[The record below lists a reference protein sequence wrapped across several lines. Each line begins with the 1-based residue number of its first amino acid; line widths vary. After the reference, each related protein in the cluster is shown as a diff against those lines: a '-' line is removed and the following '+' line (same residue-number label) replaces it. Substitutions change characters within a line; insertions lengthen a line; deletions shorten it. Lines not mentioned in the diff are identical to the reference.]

1 METTGGV
8 SVGYVDLATGRIVAE
23 ADGYEAE
30 LEECL
35 TRWGG
40 RPHRAR
46 TAPPRGVDGVTPVLP
61 PTLMIPWR
69 PSVTLTVE
77 DGPDDLARRAP
88 GAAEWAKGSA
98 LLRARGEEEVAH
110 ELTRLGGDWRALHSV
125 PVGTGSRDIDHV
137 LIGPAGVM
145 TLATVVR
152 PNAAA
157 RVDTSTVIVDG
168 RKTQAVS
175 GARRDAA
182 DATRALSTTFGRHVA
197 VTPMVV
203 FVGLREL
210 VVDSSPED
218 VVVTTRP
225 RLLECLRAL
234 PAVLPP
240 GAVELIHSHARRAGT
255 WR

>member
-1 METTGGV
+1 METTDGV
-8 SVGYVDLATGRIVAE
+8 SVGYVDLAAGRIVAE
-23 ADGYEAE
+23 ADGYETE

-35 TRWGG
+35 ARWGG
-40 RPHRAR
+40 RPRQAPS
-46 TAPPRGVDGVTPVLP
+46 APPRGVDGVTPVLP
-61 PTLMIPWR
+61 ATLTIPWR
-69 PSVTLTVE
+69 PAVTITLE

-88 GAAEWAKGSA
+88 GAAEWATGSA

-110 ELTRLGGDWRALHSV
+110 ELTRLGGEWRALHSV
-125 PVGTGSRDIDHV
+125 PIGATNRDIDHV

-152 PNAAA
+152 PNATA
-157 RVDTSTVIVDG
+157 RVEAATVIVDG
-168 RKTQAVS
+168 RKTQAVR
-175 GARRDAA
+175 GARRDAS
-182 DATRALSTTFGRHVA
+182 DAMHALSSAFGRPVA
-197 VTPMVV
+197 VLPVVV

-210 VVDSSPED
+210 VVDTSPED

-225 RLLECLRAL
+225 RLLEWLRTL

-240 GAVELIHSHARRAGT
+240 GAVELIHSHARRAQT